1 MYAGGGMPWLRRARR
16 GDFLGMRRGAGGVD
30 GLGGEGVKA
39 ISFSSIEGRWGREIE
54 VKEDVLGL

>member
-1 MYAGGGMPWLRRARR
+1 MPWLRRARR

-39 ISFSSIEGRWGREIE
+39 ISFSSIEGRWGREME